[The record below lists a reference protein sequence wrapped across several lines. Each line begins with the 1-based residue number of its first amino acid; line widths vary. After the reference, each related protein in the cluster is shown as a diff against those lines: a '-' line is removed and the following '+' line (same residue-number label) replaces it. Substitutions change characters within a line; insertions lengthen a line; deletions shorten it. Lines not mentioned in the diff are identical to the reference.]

1 MGSNSFIEFES
12 LVLKNCKKL
21 PFPNFYGIIMGMT
34 GNNEFLCDKSGKAIT
49 CFHGTYYD
57 FDYFFPLTHFG
68 TEFSA
73 RTVLNEGK
81 WKRDKNIDINNPK
94 IIPVHFRKGI
104 YLEIPDLNNHYV
116 EDWQAIILAFLMDKT
131 IIEDIDNLKK
141 WDDIQKKCEFVA
153 LKKLPYQYDFIS
165 QSVDNDKIKQEISYE
180 SLYDEANAENL
191 FFQRMIRFFESVGI
205 DGFSYK
211 NFTECG
217 GDDSYIMFR
226 QNKVVR
232 TDIILPL
239 MKTHVDAEKLKH
251 IEQEF
256 MKGYVPRRL
265 IKSEK
270 EKWIKQLHDFYD
282 FRIAEIA
289 RQKEKLIQCEKQ
301 K

>member
-1 MGSNSFIEFES
+1 MFTASSKVRFWK
-12 LVLKNCKKL
+12 VAKKCH
-21 PFPNFYGIIMGMT
+21 FRTFCGIIIGMT
-34 GNNEFLCDKSGKAIT
+34 GNNEFLCDKSGKTIT

-81 WKRDKNIDINNPK
+81 WKRDKNIDINKPK

-232 TDIILPL
+232 TDITLPL
-239 MKTHVDAEKLKH
+239 MKTRVDAEKLKH

-265 IKSEK
+265 TKSEK

-289 RQKEKLIQCEKQ
+289 RQKEKVIQCEKQ

>member
-1 MGSNSFIEFES
+1 
-12 LVLKNCKKL
+12 
-21 PFPNFYGIIMGMT
+21 MT

-57 FDYFFPLTHFG
+57 FDYFFPLSHFG

-73 RTVLNEGK
+73 KTVLNEGK
-81 WKRDKNIDINNPK
+81 WKRDKNIDINKPK

-104 YLEIPDLNNHYV
+104 YLEIPDLNDHYV
-116 EDWQAIILAFLMDKT
+116 EDWQAIILAFLLDKT

-165 QSVDNDKIKQEISYE
+165 QSVDDGKIKQEISYE
-180 SLYDEANAENL
+180 SLYDKANAENL

-217 GDDSYIMFR
+217 GDDSYIIFR
-226 QNKVVR
+226 QNNVVR
-232 TDIILPL
+232 TDKTLSP
-239 MKTHVDAEKLKH
+239 MKTYVDAEKLKY

-256 MKGYVPRRL
+256 AKDYVVRL
-265 IKSEK
+265 LTTQEK
-270 EKWIKQLHDFYD
+270 EKWIKRLHDFYD
-282 FRIAEIA
+282 FRIDEIA
-289 RQKEKLIQCEKQ
+289 RQKEKLVQCERQ